1 MYVLLVDTKV
11 NDYELF
17 LNSVNK
23 DTLAITYSIETTRDS
38 VLSNLPSTIER
49 LGVVSYLET
58 YLEGETLVST
68 TNRQFMI
75 DMINTYKIKNVD
87 FLACNTLLNSL
98 WLDYYKQLPTI
109 VGASNDQTGN
119 IKYGGDW
126 IMETTSE
133 DIEFIYFTNSIEYYT
148 YLLDY
153 VGNFSILKQDGCY
166 ISGYVDDT
174 FSKVE
179 ISNIKSIVTAGDISF
194 IITNDGKL
202 FARGN
207 NAYGS
212 LGLGNTN
219 YYYFFTQVTSCYLNE
234 FTTFGAVKNI
244 ATSGYMSYVILE
256 DGTLFACG
264 KNNVGQLGIGND
276 EPTYTFTR
284 VNIGPVKNIVTN
296 DSSSFALLEDGTLLA
311 CGANDEG
318 QLGLGTLEPVSTFTK
333 VTSDL
338 NPLLRESW
346 DTPVPI
352 GVVKNI
358 VTNGKSSF
366 ALLEDGTLF
375 ACGQNNV
382 GQLGLGNLLPVS
394 TFTKVTS
401 YLDDTT
407 TMFINPVK
415 NIVTND
421 SSSFAILEDGT
432 LLACGANDEGQL
444 GLGTLEPV
452 STFTKVTSDL
462 NPLLR
467 ESWDT
472 PVPIGVVKNI
482 VINGKSSFALLEDGT
497 LLSCG
502 KNNVGQLGL
511 GTLLPVNTFTKVTF
525 YLDGR
530 PIFIGPVKNIITNGY
545 SSFALLED
553 GTLLAC
559 GQNVGQLGLGTVLP
573 VNTFTKVT
581 SCYLNEVTT
590 IGAVKNIVINNNN
603 SFALLED
610 GTLLA
615 CHVLTNF
622 KKYGS
627 NVKKCISNINIF
639 SILEDGTLF
648 ACGQN
653 NVGQLG
659 LGNFDTPLNSFTK
672 VTSYLDD
679 TTTMFIGPVKN
690 IVTNGYSSFALLE
703 DGTLLACGANDE
715 GQLGL
720 GTVLPVNTFTKVTS
734 DLNPLLRESWD
745 TPVPI
750 GVVKNI
756 VTNGKSSFAL
766 LEDGTLFACGKN
778 NVGQLGLGNLLPV
791 STFTKVT
798 FYLDGR
804 PMFIGPVKN
813 IITNGYSS
821 FALLE
826 DGTLLAC
833 GANDE
838 GQLGLGTVLPV
849 NTFTKVTSDL
859 NPLLRESW
867 DTPVP
872 IGVVKNIVTN
882 GKSSFALLE
891 DGTLFACGKNN
902 VGQLGLGNFNTP
914 LNSFTKVTFYSDGRP
929 MFIGP
934 VKNIV
939 TNDSSS
945 FAILEDGTLLACG
958 ANDGQLG
965 LGTLEPVSTFTKVSY
980 FNDTTK
986 MGPVKNIETN
996 GTSSFALLED
1006 GTLLACGKNIGQLGL
1021 LNDSYKTFTQV
1032 TNNVIGFNVNSIP
1045 TNSILTFFKNV
1056 PVITLDFENFT
1067 SNSITNKFELN
1078 IVKKYSNLLKTGT
1091 HLSLNN
1097 LSSACFDNYDE
1108 ILLNKITK
1116 TYLVAYNGS
1125 ELSLNNLL
1133 YSPTTLIILE
1143 TSTPILVTDGSNVFT
1158 IHSIDKN
1165 TYINGTLIK
1174 LGGKFR
1180 IGNFILQLV
1189 ANASSS
1195 FIVEEE
1201 LPTSPICFP
1210 AGTPILTDQGY
1221 IPIDKITSQTLH
1233 GKKIQLTKTITTDR
1247 YLICFEKDSLEK
1259 NVPFQRTLV
1268 SKNHMI
1274 YYKQYALRA
1283 KDMIPYFENVYKVKY
1298 TGEVL
1303 YNVLIDIHG
1312 LMKVN
1317 NMTCETLD
1325 PTHAIAKLYK
1335 HSISEKDMIIEWK
1348 KQQKINKKMIFK

>member
-1 MYVLLVDTKV
+1 MFRLSMYVLLVDTKV

-264 KNNVGQLGIGND
+264 KNNVGQLGLGNLL
-276 EPTYTFTR
+276 PVSTFTKVTFYLDGR
-284 VNIGPVKNIVTN
+284 PIFIGPVKNIITN
-296 DSSSFALLEDGTLLA
+296 GYSSFALLEDGTLLA

-318 QLGLGTLEPVSTFTK
+318 QLGLGTVLPVNTFTK

-444 GLGTLEPV
+444 GLGTVLPV
-452 STFTKVTSDL
+452 NTFTKVTSDL

-482 VINGKSSFALLEDGT
+482 VTNGKSSFALLEDGT
-497 LLSCG
+497 LFACG

-511 GTLLPVNTFTKVTF
+511 GNLLPVSTFTKVTF

-659 LGNFDTPLNSFTK
+659 LGNLLPVSTFTK
-672 VTSYLDD
+672 VTFYLDGRPI
-679 TTTMFIGPVKN
+679 FIGPVKN
-690 IVTNGYSSFALLE
+690 IITNGYSSFALLE

-798 FYLDGR
+798 SYLDDTTT
-804 PMFIGPVKN
+804 MFIN
-813 IITNGYSS
+813 
-821 FALLE
+821 
-826 DGTLLAC
+826 
-833 GANDE
+833 
-838 GQLGLGTVLPV
+838 
-849 NTFTKVTSDL
+849 
-859 NPLLRESW
+859 
-867 DTPVP
+867 
-872 IGVVKNIVTN
+872 
-882 GKSSFALLE
+882 
-891 DGTLFACGKNN
+891 
-902 VGQLGLGNFNTP
+902 
-914 LNSFTKVTFYSDGRP
+914 
-929 MFIGP
+929 P